1 MPAVVVGLLRTVA
14 YAIIPYTDIM
24 TVVFAAVNRKT
35 RKNKR
40 IRKMQPKRM
49 EAQRIMTS
57 RQVDNYNDVLPTRLR
72 AIIDNKKIALVE
84 LAEKTGITRQRLGN
98 YKDGKNV
105 PDANALKKLAEALEV
120 SADYLLGL
128 SDSKN
133 TANAFSTCADVIEIL
148 NELEH
153 EFKGITIDLNEGKS
167 ELVEYDDYEEIEWV
181 IKPSVIVRIS
191 TQGIIDYFSQ
201 KKKFDVAS
209 HSVAMLN
216 DIKKTVYDSLLADA
230 RKSLLTRKSED
241 KTSCNTE
248 PEELPF

>member
-1 MPAVVVGLLRTVA
+1 MQMPIYRTYVIMSIAFAVVKGVKGENS
-14 YAIIPYTDIM
+14 
-24 TVVFAAVNRKT
+24 VNQQIATEKEWR
-35 RKNKR
+35 
-40 IRKMQPKRM
+40 
-49 EAQRIMTS
+49 QRIMTS
-57 RQVDNYNDVLPTRLR
+57 RQDDSYNNVLPTRLR
-72 AIIDNKKIALVE
+72 AIMDNKKITLVA
-84 LAEKTGITRQRLGN
+84 LAEKTGIKRQSLGN
-98 YKDGKNV
+98 YKDGNSV

-133 TANAFSTCADVIEIL
+133 TANAFSTCADVIEML

-153 EFKGITIDLNEGKS
+153 EFKGITIDFNEGKS
-167 ELVEYDDYEEIEWV
+167 ELVEYDDYEEIEWI

-209 HSVAMLN
+209 YSVAMLN
-216 DIKKTVYDSLLADA
+216 DLKKTVYDSLLADA
-230 RKSLLTRKSED
+230 RKCLLTRKSDD

>member
-1 MPAVVVGLLRTVA
+1 MTLKRTDG
-14 YAIIPYTDIM
+14 Y
-24 TVVFAAVNRKT
+24 FKT
-35 RKNKR
+35 F
-40 IRKMQPKRM
+40 
-49 EAQRIMTS
+49 
-57 RQVDNYNDVLPTRLR
+57 PTRLR
-72 AIIDNKKIALVE
+72 ETIEKSKLTQATV
-84 LAEKTGITRQRLGN
+84 AEKVGVSRQTIGN
-98 YKDGKNV
+98 YCDGSRS
-105 PDANALKKLAEALEV
+105 PDTETLAKLATVLNV

-128 SDSKN
+128 SDSIN

-148 NELEH
+148 NVLEH
-153 EFKGITIDLNEGKS
+153 EFKGITIDFNEGES

-209 HSVAMLN
+209 YSVAMLN
-216 DIKKTVYDSLLADA
+216 DLKKTVYDSLLADA
-230 RKSLLTRKSED
+230 RKSLLTRKSDD